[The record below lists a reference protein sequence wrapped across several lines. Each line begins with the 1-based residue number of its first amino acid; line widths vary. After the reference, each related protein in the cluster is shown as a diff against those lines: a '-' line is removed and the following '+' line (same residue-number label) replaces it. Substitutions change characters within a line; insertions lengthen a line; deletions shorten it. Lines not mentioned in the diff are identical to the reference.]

1 VAFLSL
7 PLLAFTKDNPALSES
22 AEPHIWGGVGPL
34 TLHNFTLSKAP
45 DASAVHSGPTG
56 FLEIAWGDDT
66 AKAKQV
72 MKERVGVKLLRE
84 SADELLYGGGTCAG
98 LPVEVWRLRFVSG
111 KFYQASVSFEF
122 PVTFNDKG
130 SVSDKINDALRGQI
144 VERYGELGF
153 NNSSAE
159 HNQQNWL
166 FPETKESKGEK
177 EITLNYGWSAGVLA
191 VCYTNRYYESLVNP
205 VQATTGD
212 L

>member
-1 VAFLSL
+1 MKMVPLVLAIVAFLSL

-22 AEPHIWGGVGPL
+22 AEPHIWSGVGPL
-34 TLHNFTLSKAP
+34 PLNNFTLPKAP

-111 KFYQASVSFEF
+111 NFTKHRCHLNF
-122 PVTFNDKG
+122 PSPSTTRDRF
-130 SVSDKINDALRGQI
+130 Q
-144 VERYGELGF
+144 
-153 NNSSAE
+153 
-159 HNQQNWL
+159 
-166 FPETKESKGEK
+166 TKS
-177 EITLNYGWSAGVLA
+177 
-191 VCYTNRYYESLVNP
+191 
-205 VQATTGD
+205 TTH
-212 L
+212 